1 MDDDDDD
8 DDTIATSKELGA
20 PVAVGRIFRIVRERG
35 PLLASE
41 IVRFT
46 GLAKSTVSV
55 NLDRLL
61 EAGLVREV
69 TGAGSK
75 RRKLEIAES
84 AGFVLGVDLGQTHLA
99 VGLCNLRTELL
110 ERTRVPL
117 LLRHETPESVLDRTS
132 TMAGKLMT
140 RARVDQRRL
149 LGIAVGVPGP
159 VDYARGIPVSP
170 PVMPGWDHF
179 PVTSHLAKRFGC
191 PVFLDND
198 VNVMALAERDRGAAQ
213 DVDDFMFVKIGTGI
227 GCGLVVRGEIYRGAK
242 GAAGDIGH
250 IGLDG
255 EDIVCRCGNRGCL
268 EAVAGGVGLE
278 AIAEAAASDGRSTF
292 LAQRAQRGEPL
303 DAAALALGA
312 TAGDECCNAVLMESG
327 RRVGDVLAKLIN
339 FLNPSLIVVGGGV
352 ALVGE
357 RYIAS
362 IREAVY
368 RRSTPLA
375 TSDLAVK
382 KSILGEDGG
391 VIGAAV
397 LVLDEIFSHR
407 NLSKLVGRGGQQA
420 RPDAAVAQSAPRSM
434 RPRSRRAARGA
445 RRR

>member
-1 MDDDDDD
+1 MEEDRNE
-8 DDTIATSKELGA
+8 ASPELGA
-20 PVAVGRIFRIVRERG
+20 PAAVGRILRIVRERG
-35 PLLASE
+35 PLAASE
-41 IVRFT
+41 IVRVT
-46 GLAKSTVSV
+46 GLAKSTVSI

-69 TGAGSK
+69 TRAGSK
-75 RRKLEIAES
+75 RCKLEIDES

-99 VGLCNLRTELL
+99 VGLCNLRAEIL
-110 ERTRVPL
+110 ERVRIPL
-117 LLRHETPESVLDRTS
+117 LLRRETPEAVLDRTS
-132 TMAGKLMT
+132 ALAGELMG
-140 RARVDQRRL
+140 RARVDPRRL

-159 VDYARGIPVSP
+159 VDHARGVPVSP

-179 PVTSHLAKRFGC
+179 PVASHLTGRFGC

-198 VNVMALAERDRGAAQ
+198 VNMMALGERDRGAAQ

-227 GCGLVVRGEIYRGAK
+227 GCGLVVRGEIYRGAR

-255 EDIVCRCGNRGCL
+255 DATVCRCGNRGCL
-268 EAVAGGVGLE
+268 EAVAGGEGLQ
-278 AIAEAAASDGRSTF
+278 ALAEAAARDGRSAF
-292 LAQRAQRGEPL
+292 LEQRAGRGESL
-303 DAAALALGA
+303 DAAALSLGA
-312 TAGDECCNAVLMESG
+312 AAGDERCNAVLMESG
-327 RRVGDVLAKLIN
+327 RRVGDVLAKLVN
-339 FLNPSLIVVGGGV
+339 FFNPSLIVVGGGV

-375 TSDLAVK
+375 TSDLVVK
-382 KSILGEDGG
+382 KAILGEDCG

-397 LVLDEIFSHR
+397 LVLDEILSHR
-407 NLSKLVGRGGQQA
+407 NLSKLVGR
-420 RPDAAVAQSAPRSM
+420 SAPEARAPLRRPATHRRPARRVRT
-434 RPRSRRAARGA
+434 RPRAGAARG
-445 RRR
+445 R